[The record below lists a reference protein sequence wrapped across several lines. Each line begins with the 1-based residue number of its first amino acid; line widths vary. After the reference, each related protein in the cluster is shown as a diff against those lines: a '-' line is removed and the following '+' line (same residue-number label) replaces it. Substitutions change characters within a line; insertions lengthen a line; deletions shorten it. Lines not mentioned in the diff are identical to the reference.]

1 MKTNE
6 EKIRQTVFFLKP
18 VLEWKVRTMEVLTL
32 WWQHTPDKNKQ
43 KKKKKKKNKQHKLLK
58 NGEQVGPLPPL
69 LTAHCCLRLW
79 GQVRTLHKV
88 HVTSS

>member
-18 VLEWKVRTMEVLTL
+18 VLERKVRTMEVLTL

-43 KKKKKKKNKQHKLLK
+43 KPKKKQKTSNTNFWRTENKWDLS
-58 NGEQVGPLPPL
+58 
-69 LTAHCCLRLW
+69 LRSS
-79 GQVRTLHKV
+79 LHTVVCVSGAKWELY
-88 HVTSS
+88 TKFM